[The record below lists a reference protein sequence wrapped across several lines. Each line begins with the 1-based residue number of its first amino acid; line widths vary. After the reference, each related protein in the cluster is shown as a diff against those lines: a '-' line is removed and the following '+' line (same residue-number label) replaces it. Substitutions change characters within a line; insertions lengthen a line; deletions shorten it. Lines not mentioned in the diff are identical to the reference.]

1 MENILFDRS
10 NIIEFERKNV
20 ESARARDVRELID
33 RYYGRIEIRCVF
45 FFSIGEIYS

>member
-33 RYYGRIEIRCVF
+33 RYYGRIEIRCAF
-45 FFSIGEIYS
+45 FFFNRENI